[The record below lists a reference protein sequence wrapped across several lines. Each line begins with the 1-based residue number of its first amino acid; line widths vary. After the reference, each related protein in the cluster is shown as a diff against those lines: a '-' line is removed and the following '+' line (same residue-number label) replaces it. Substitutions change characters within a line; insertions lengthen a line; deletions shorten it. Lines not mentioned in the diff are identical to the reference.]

1 MTTIEKATTADFA
14 AIAEIYN
21 EHIRLNRSTMI
32 EEEMRAAHIQKWVD
46 NFHDREELHVLRSGE
61 NKVIGWG
68 LIKRYSD
75 RFGYRFTCETSVFLT
90 QKETGKGHGSRM
102 KKFLL
107 DRCQELK
114 YHHLVAK
121 IFAENTGSIK
131 YNERLGY
138 TIVGRQKEIGWKNGK
153 WVDVVIMQYVF
164 PK

>member
-1 MTTIEKATTADFA
+1 MATIEKAKPSDFS

-32 EEEMRAAHIQKWVD
+32 EEEQTAAHIQKWVD
-46 NFHDREELHVLRSGE
+46 KFHDREELHVLRDEAG
-61 NKVIGWG
+61 KVIGWG

-90 QKETGKGHGSRM
+90 ESETGKGHGTRM

-107 DRCQELK
+107 ERCRELK

-121 IFAENTGSIK
+121 IFADNETSIQ

-138 TIVGRQKEIGWKNGK
+138 TIVGRQKEIGWKNER
-153 WVDVVIMQYVF
+153 WVDIVIMQYVF
-164 PK
+164 